1 MDNSFEQCVRK
12 QDYTKETKRFNLYT
26 VLMVL
31 SALGTLAG
39 VLITLWGDYALGIAL
54 AVVWMLVTLFF
65 FKMREEAIIEYDY
78 EFVDGYIT
86 ISKICHGS
94 KRKEVIS
101 ISIEKVL
108 EIRPITLKEAEQLQD
123 GKVMVCFLNSDANL
137 YLINGT
143 YKDNRVNVLW
153 EPKQALLKL
162 IRSERINLV
171 VL

>member
-12 QDYTKETKRFNLYT
+12 QDYTKETKRFRLYT

-31 SALGTLAG
+31 AAIGTLAG

-54 AVVWMLVTLFF
+54 AVSWLLVTFCF
-65 FKMREEAIIEYDY
+65 FKLRDDAIIEYDY

-94 KRKEVIS
+94 KRKNVVS

-108 EIRPITLKEAEQLQD
+108 QIRPITIKEVENLSD

-137 YLINGT
+137 YVINGT
-143 YKDNRVNVLW
+143 YKGNKVNIIW